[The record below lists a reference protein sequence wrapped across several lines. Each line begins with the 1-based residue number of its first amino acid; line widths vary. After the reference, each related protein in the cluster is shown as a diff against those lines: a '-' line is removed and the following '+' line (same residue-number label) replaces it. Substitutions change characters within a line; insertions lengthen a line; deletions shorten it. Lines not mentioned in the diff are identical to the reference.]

1 MKYLLS
7 IILLANGY
15 CSLSYLIKNNLTI
28 KYQSHTNISIDTLG
42 PKKKIKDTIEPRKK
56 KIPKFRYGR
65 DSVKIIPIP

>member
-1 MKYLLS
+1 MKYLIYI
-7 IILLANGY
+7 IILVNGY

-28 KYQSHTNISIDTLG
+28 KYQSHTKISIDTLG